1 METKAYSFTHRTKV
15 CAGGTVRKN
24 NARPQEGWQRLRVA
38 PE

>member
-15 CAGGTVRKN
+15 FAGGTVRKN
-24 NARPQEGWQRLRVA
+24 VERPQEGWQRLRVA